1 VKPAKQA
8 APEVSD
14 WYVFRSGKAE
24 GRLANCKSGKFRKLP
39 IAQKLDGENLT
50 GNPLVKFQNWQSI
63 LLNISVSQ
71 IILNR
76 PGVYSFDRQI
86 VPAAVPKH
94 ILKTP
99 SLKF

>member
-24 GRLANCKSGKFRKLP
+24 EAYSKLQLWKFRKLP

-50 GNPLVKFQNWQSI
+50 GSPLVKFQNWQSI
-63 LLNISVSQ
+63 LLIP
-71 IILNR
+71 L
-76 PGVYSFDRQI
+76 
-86 VPAAVPKH
+86 AAK
-94 ILKTP
+94 
-99 SLKF
+99 